1 MTIKLVDQESLCY
14 KKICTRS
21 QFEQNIHMPSQT
33 SKYKIKNKKCSLK
46 APLPFPSFIHRIKLF
61 VPPTICYY

>member
-21 QFEQNIHMPSQT
+21 QFEQNIQAKPVN
-33 SKYKIKNKKCSLK
+33 KIK
-46 APLPFPSFIHRIKLF
+46 
-61 VPPTICYY
+61 